1 MTLPLSTSAQSAPRR
16 ALPVPLVIKLCMGVL
31 LVVALIAILA
41 PLLTPYSYSQQNLLK
56 RLSPPVFMGGDWAY
70 PLGTDN
76 LGRDM
81 FTRLV
86 YGIRTSIAIAL
97 VGTCIGAV
105 FGTTLGY
112 IASRRRGLVD
122 ETIMMMVD
130 VQAALPAFFVAIAC
144 VAFVGN
150 ALWVFILLVS
160 LEGWERYTRL
170 VRGLVISE
178 HGKPYVQAMLAL
190 GASRWRTDML
200 HVFPNISAALV
211 VQATITFP
219 WTILLETSLSFLG
232 LGVQPPETS
241 LGQML
246 GSGRQYLLQA
256 AWIAVIPGMAIFLTT
271 LSMSLFG
278 DWLRDRLDPSM
289 RGR

>member
-1 MTLPLSTSAQSAPRR
+1 MSLSTSAPIGVLRKTSRMPTT
-16 ALPVPLVIKLCMGVL
+16 IKLCLGFLVL
-31 LVVALIAILA
+31 IALIAILA
-41 PLLTPYSYSQQNLLK
+41 PYLSPYSYAEQNLVK
-56 RLSPPVFMGGDWAY
+56 RLNPPVFMGGDWAY

-76 LGRDM
+76 LGRDIL
-81 FTRLV
+81 TRLF
-86 YGIRTSIAIAL
+86 YGIRTSISIAL
-97 VGTCIGAV
+97 LGTFIGAT
-105 FGTTLGY
+105 FGTLLGY
-112 IASRRRGLVD
+112 IASRRRGIVD
-122 ETIMMMVD
+122 ELIMMLVD

-190 GASRWRTDML
+190 GASRWRTDLM
-200 HVFPNISAALV
+200 HVFPNISSSLV

-219 WTILLETSLSFLG
+219 WTILLETTLSFLG

-256 AWIAVIPGMAIFLTT
+256 AWIAVIPGLTIFLTT

>member
-1 MTLPLSTSAQSAPRR
+1 
-16 ALPVPLVIKLCMGVL
+16 
-31 LVVALIAILA
+31 
-41 PLLTPYSYSQQNLLK
+41 
-56 RLSPPVFMGGDWAY
+56 
-70 PLGTDN
+70 
-76 LGRDM
+76 
-81 FTRLV
+81 
-86 YGIRTSIAIAL
+86 
-97 VGTCIGAV
+97 
-105 FGTTLGY
+105 
-112 IASRRRGLVD
+112 
-122 ETIMMMVD
+122 
-130 VQAALPAFFVAIAC
+130 
-144 VAFVGN
+144 
-150 ALWVFILLVS
+150 
-160 LEGWERYTRL
+160 
-170 VRGLVISE
+170 
-178 HGKPYVQAMLAL
+178 
-190 GASRWRTDML
+190 L

-219 WTILLETSLSFLG
+219 WTILLETTLSFLG